1 MSNFDRITGEQK
13 KSIRNHGIIA
23 VVLILIGVVVS
34 IGKQVSGYISAILGV
49 ILLITVWSQYKTYSR
64 EINKVR
70 DNLEQFKKEV
80 DNGKVYDAF
89 GVVLTPNYAVVGGRE
104 LHIYKLKTMKKF
116 EVGIEEKIRKAL
128 FLTDKEGKRYQI
140 AETYT
145 GDGRQEQFDILYGD
159 LKDYFRKRHR

>member
-49 ILLITVWSQYKTYSR
+49 ILLITVWSQYKSYSR

-70 DNLEQFKKEV
+70 DNLEQFEKKLIME
-80 DNGKVYDAF
+80 
-89 GVVLTPNYAVVGGRE
+89 
-104 LHIYKLKTMKKF
+104 
-116 EVGIEEKIRKAL
+116 
-128 FLTDKEGKRYQI
+128 RYMMLS
-140 AETYT
+140 
-145 GDGRQEQFDILYGD
+145 G
-159 LKDYFRKRHR
+159 